1 MTPFI
6 FLLFFMSFLKLN
18 IIFFCFSACPDG
30 YHDNEW
36 KNTWQC
42 GNGATCNHVTGECSC
57 PPGLLGENCI
67 ERKSFPW
74 QPITLIRFSNRVIS
88 ASIEFWTKLW
98 KFNMK
103 LNCFSGKYLPIKL
116 FAKHFNSVNL
126 AASRSK
132 TVHSHLSLAA
142 QTCRVGNHLIC
153 KKKDDNSVYQLSMR
167 ITW

>member
-1 MTPFI
+1 M
-6 FLLFFMSFLKLN
+6 FFSLPWRLPRQRVK
-18 IIFFCFSACPDG
+18 
-30 YHDNEW
+30 E
-36 KNTWQC
+36 
-42 GNGATCNHVTGECSC
+42 HVTVRKRGHLQPRDRGMFL